1 MCVTSSPSHRI
12 SRKAEKKA
20 RQFRPGKLLTAE
32 KLLFC
37 FEITPFL
44 FSKIQHEKELQ
55 FQELTIKSEELKVD
69 KDQEILALKEQ
80 TQRLQGQLNFG
91 RTSYAE
97 FKEKKAAEVQNLQD
111 QVKDLESR
119 VRSSLNLC
127 Q

>member
-1 MCVTSSPSHRI
+1 M
-12 SRKAEKKA
+12 
-20 RQFRPGKLLTAE
+20 
-32 KLLFC
+32 
-37 FEITPFL
+37 PFL

-69 KDQEILALKEQ
+69 KDQEILVLKEQ